1 MAEPRTE
8 ISVENGVAEV
18 RMVRGEKHNALDP
31 AMFRALRDAQEQL
44 REDRSVRA
52 VVLSGEGPSFCSGLD
67 LGAIAAG
74 EFDPAELVERPN
86 DEVANLAQTAAWGWR
101 TLPVPVVAALHGACF
116 GGGLQIAL
124 GTDIRVAAPN
134 AKLSVMEMKLGLIP
148 DMGIGQALPRL
159 VRDDVAR
166 ELTFSGRVFDGEEGA
181 RLGLVTWLD
190 AEPRATALEHAAEI
204 ASRSPDAIAAAKRL
218 FDEGWG
224 APPERGLRLE
234 TELVQT
240 LLGSPNQMEAARA
253 AIMKEKPNFA
263 DRAD

>member
-1 MAEPRTE
+1 MAQARTE
-8 ISVENGVAEV
+8 ITVEGGVAEV
-18 RMVRGEKHNALDP
+18 RMARPEKHNALDP
-31 AMFRALRDAQEQL
+31 AMFRALRDAQAQL

-74 EFDPAELVERPN
+74 EFDPAELVDRPN

-124 GTDIRVAAPN
+124 GADLRVAAPD
-134 AKLSVMEMKLGLIP
+134 AKLSVMEVKLGLIP

-166 ELTFSGRVFDGEEGA
+166 ELTFSGRVFDAVEGE
-181 RLGLVTWLD
+181 RLGLVTRLE
-190 AEPRATALEHAAEI
+190 AVPRQAALELAAQI
-204 ASRSPDAIAAAKRL
+204 AAVSPDAVVAAKRL
-218 FDEGWG
+218 FNEGWG
-224 APPERGLRLE
+224 EPPERGLRLE
-234 TELVQT
+234 TELVRT

-253 AIMKEKPNFA
+253 AIMKETPSFA
-263 DRAD
+263 DRVD